1 MIKNSNT
8 IGQNIK
14 TLRDVLNKS
23 QKDFAKETNISTPT
37 LSSYE
42 NNATLPS
49 LDFLLY
55 LKNKYN
61 ISIDT
66 FTSELLS
73 ADEIQQEMA
82 AVPSFF
88 IPSNIKKYLGTY
100 ILYYYTTSTQ
110 DSKNCIIP
118 AQALRMGLLTLYSK
132 SSNIVDALACF
143 NLDSTMLENIYNSI
157 TQSNNIYKGTQE
169 IQLIHKTY
177 AQTSKTNY
185 YKGNVTFSPD
195 NIFISLN
202 HNYRDCSLIILKNPN
217 SEQSTYIGGIG
228 TMNSVSKGFNL
239 DPCIQCVALSRYPLT
254 ISLDEIARELQFNHI
269 NLNMYNETLEL
280 INAFKNLYTKASLT
294 SVPFSDE
301 QKTYLIQS
309 LLEKFVDETVTSNLF
324 RIKKVSSDKDD
335 DWYHLIKRYSKKG

>member
-1 MIKNSNT
+1 MSINSNT

-14 TLRDVLNKS
+14 TLRDVLKKS
-23 QKDFAKETNISTPT
+23 QKDFAKETKVSTPT

-42 NNATLPS
+42 NNTTLPS

-55 LKNKYN
+55 LKNTYS
-61 ISIDT
+61 ISIDA

-73 ADEIQQEMA
+73 ASEIQQEISSA
-82 AVPSFF
+82 PNLFV
-88 IPSNIKKYLGTY
+88 PSNIKKYWGTY

-132 SSNIVDALACF
+132 SSNTVDALACF
-143 NLDSTMLENIYNSI
+143 NLDSTMLDKIYNSI
-157 TQSNNIYKGTQE
+157 IQNRSTYDEAQK
-169 IQLIHKTY
+169 IQLINKTY
-177 AQTSKTNY
+177 VETSKTNY

-195 NIFISLN
+195 NIFINLS

-294 SVPFSDE
+294 SIPFSDE

-309 LLEKFVDETVTSNLF
+309 LLEKFVDETITSNLF

-335 DWYHLIKRYSKKG
+335 DWYHLIKKYSKKG

>member
-118 AQALRMGLLTLYSK
+118 AQALRMGLITL
-132 SSNIVDALACF
+132 
-143 NLDSTMLENIYNSI
+143 
-157 TQSNNIYKGTQE
+157 
-169 IQLIHKTY
+169 
-177 AQTSKTNY
+177 
-185 YKGNVTFSPD
+185 
-195 NIFISLN
+195 
-202 HNYRDCSLIILKNPN
+202 
-217 SEQSTYIGGIG
+217 
-228 TMNSVSKGFNL
+228 
-239 DPCIQCVALSRYPLT
+239 
-254 ISLDEIARELQFNHI
+254 
-269 NLNMYNETLEL
+269 
-280 INAFKNLYTKASLT
+280 
-294 SVPFSDE
+294 
-301 QKTYLIQS
+301 
-309 LLEKFVDETVTSNLF
+309 
-324 RIKKVSSDKDD
+324 
-335 DWYHLIKRYSKKG
+335 